1 MPNNGNIQNDTV
13 RDPGFAPHED
23 IILRNVM
30 DRAYDNGLH
39 FDIPFSPTIHLQ
51 SGWNIAH
58 FEVSIEHWHKRRVIG
73 PDLRFQ
79 KYGSGLY

>member
-13 RDPGFAPHED
+13 RDPGFEPHED
-23 IILRNVM
+23 IILQSVM

-51 SGWNIAH
+51 SGWNIA
-58 FEVSIEHWHKRRVIG
+58 
-73 PDLRFQ
+73 PLRSKHSTLTQ
-79 KYGSGLY
+79 KKGNRSRP